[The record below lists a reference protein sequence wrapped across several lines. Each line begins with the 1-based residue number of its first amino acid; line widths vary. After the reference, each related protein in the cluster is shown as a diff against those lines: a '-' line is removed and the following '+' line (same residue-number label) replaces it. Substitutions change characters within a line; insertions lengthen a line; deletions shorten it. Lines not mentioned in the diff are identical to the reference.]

1 VAAHA
6 PELPDCVTE
15 LRQRDVATL
24 LGPSLDGGR
33 GAPAVRRSETEETP
47 REEVA
52 VADAAGCRRRRG
64 AERGGEGFRV
74 CAGGE
79 EEDAGEAG
87 AASCSGHTHGPSSWA
102 ALCPGRVTF
111 DYQGRLFKK
120 KRKGKLIKNTPELH
134 LCRKLLEI
142 CLFAGALNPVHA
154 STTRALG
161 RLRHPTP
168 PPAPGSPSSPVARSA
183 ALLAQKNRRWMRQ
196 HSFKPKPSSYYSTPR
211 KARNPQGRSGYTT
224 PRYLSATLHTILATN
239 Y

>member
-120 KRKGKLIKNTPELH
+120 KRKGKLKKKHSRTSFVSQIARNLSV
-134 LCRKLLEI
+134 CRGTQSRPRVHDPRTRQAAPSNPA
-142 CLFAGALNPVHA
+142 AGARQPEFTGRAFSCLISTEEQKMDEATQFQTKALILLFHA
-154 STTRALG
+154 T
-161 RLRHPTP
+161 
-168 PPAPGSPSSPVARSA
+168 
-183 ALLAQKNRRWMRQ
+183 
-196 HSFKPKPSSYYSTPR
+196 
-211 KARNPQGRSGYTT
+211 QGT
-224 PRYLSATLHTILATN
+224 
-239 Y
+239 